1 MVLFLVDS
9 FDIVREM
16 RRRFVLDFF
25 MEKASS
31 TTALVKLNT
40 LVLNIKK
47 IRWMLA
53 LQLDLK

>member
-1 MVLFLVDS
+1 MSRFQRDKLMVLFLVDT

-25 MEKASS
+25 MEKASG

-40 LVLNIKK
+40 LVLNI
-47 IRWMLA
+47 IRIR
-53 LQLDLK
+53 